1 MVQPSQTA
9 QLDLTGGFVGAA
21 ALLVYF
27 KTVLGSPTA
36 TFIENSVMK
45 KKYPYI
51 IGALMISSTLVFT
64 EGCSTSSDSTSDLIG
79 NWKKSS
85 DFDGNARSEAV
96 TFTIGD
102 SVYLSTG
109 TTDRDRFKDLW
120 VYSLSRQ
127 YWSQRADLP
136 GAARNSAVAFTIGS
150 KGYVGTG
157 YDGSTRLNDFWEYNP
172 QLNSWTQKANFAG
185 SARYDAVG
193 FALGNKGYISCG
205 FDGNYLKDLYEY
217 NPASDSWTQRASL
230 GGSKRSAAMAFTIN
244 GNAYVCSGNNNGA
257 SLNDL
262 WMYDAA
268 ADTWTEK
275 RKISNV
281 SDESYDDDYTTIQRY
296 NGVAFTMGNYAYI
309 ACGENGSF
317 VANTWQ
323 YDPANDL
330 WTEKTG
336 FEGSARTGAVAFTLS
351 DRGFLLTGRSGSLSF
366 DNMYE
371 FQPAADK
378 VDTDN

>member
-1 MVQPSQTA
+1 MA
-9 QLDLTGGFVGAA
+9 LLDLTAGLVGASS
-21 ALLVYF
+21 LLVYF
-27 KTVLGSPTA
+27 KNVLGRVEPT
-36 TFIENSVMK
+36 FNKNSFMK

-51 IGALMISSTLVFT
+51 IGALMISSALVFT
-64 EGCSTSSDSTSDLIG
+64 EGCSTSGDSSSDLIG

-120 VYSLSRQ
+120 VYSLARQ

-136 GAARNSAVAFTIGS
+136 GAARNSAVAFAISG

-157 YDGSTRLNDFWEYNP
+157 YDGSVRLNDFWEYDP
-172 QLNSWTQKANFAG
+172 SSNSWTQKASFTG
-185 SARYDAVG
+185 TARYDAVG
-193 FALGNKGYISCG
+193 FALGSKGYISCG

-217 NPASDSWTQRASL
+217 DPSSDSWTQRASL
-230 GGSKRSAAMAFTIN
+230 GGSKRSAAMVFTMN
-244 GNAYVCSGNNNGA
+244 GKAYVCSGNNNGSA
-257 SLNDL
+257 LNDL
-262 WMYDAA
+262 WMYNPSD
-268 ADTWTEK
+268 DSWTEK

-281 SDESYDDDYTTIQRY
+281 SDESYDDNYGTIARY

-309 ACGENGSF
+309 ATGENGSL

-323 YDPANDL
+323 YDPDNDL

-351 DRGFLLTGRSGSLSF
+351 DRGFLVTGRSGTLSF

-371 FQPAADK
+371 FQPALDK